1 MADQELGVRV
11 TFDELDRAAANR
23 AVQELREAVRE
34 RVGEEATASIEK
46 DDPDSQDAGATLVLL
61 FGSSAA
67 VAIAQGIRAYL
78 ARRADDR
85 DGITIK
91 TADGTEVIATGEAAR
106 NLDAAALVRAASRTR
121 RSEDDWQGRA

>member
-1 MADQELGVRV
+1 MEGQETGVRI
-11 TFDELDRAAANR
+11 TFGELTRAEANR
-23 AVQELREAVRE
+23 AVQELRAALVE
-34 RVGEEATASIEK
+34 RVGDEVAASIDKE
-46 DDPDSQDAGATLVLL
+46 DTDSQDAGATLVLL

-85 DGITIK
+85 DGIVIR

-106 NLDAAALVRAASRTR
+106 NLDAAALVRATTR
-121 RSEDDWQGRA
+121 AIDKR

>member
-1 MADQELGVRV
+1 VPRRIEPSRS
-11 TFDELDRAAANR
+11 F
-23 AVQELREAVRE
+23 REAIRE
-34 RVGEEATASIEK
+34 RISDEATASIEK
-46 DDPDSQDAGATLVLL
+46 DDPHSQDAGATLVLL

-85 DGITIK
+85 DRITIK

-106 NLDAAALVRAASRTR
+106 NLDAAALVRAASRAR
-121 RSEDDWQGRA
+121 RKV